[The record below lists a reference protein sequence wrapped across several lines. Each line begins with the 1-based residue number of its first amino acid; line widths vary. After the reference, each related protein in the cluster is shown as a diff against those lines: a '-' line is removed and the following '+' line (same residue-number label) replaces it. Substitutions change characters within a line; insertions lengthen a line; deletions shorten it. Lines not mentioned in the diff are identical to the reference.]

1 MCAKCEKNPTISYI
15 EIDVFHC
22 ISNSVCFLRL
32 LVIILVFPLEKYIKD
47 ETEIYPRW
55 IPNGLFLLR

>member
-1 MCAKCEKNPTISYI
+1 MCAKCGKNPTISYI

-22 ISNSVCFLRL
+22 NSVCFFKRL
-32 LVIILVFPLEKYIKD
+32 LVIILVFPLEKYTIDK
-47 ETEIYPRW
+47 TEIYPRW

>member
-1 MCAKCEKNPTISYI
+1 MCAKCGKNPTISYI

-32 LVIILVFPLEKYIKD
+32 LVIILVFPLEKYTIYK
-47 ETEIYPRW
+47 TEIYPRW

>member
-1 MCAKCEKNPTISYI
+1 MCAKCGKNPTISYI

-32 LVIILVFPLEKYIKD
+32 LVISLVFPLEKYTIDK
-47 ETEIYPRW
+47 TEIYPRW

>member
-1 MCAKCEKNPTISYI
+1 MCAKCGKNPTISYI

-32 LVIILVFPLEKYIKD
+32 LVMILVFSLEKYIKD